1 MTNVGILQETLIN
14 PSPPCYGSS
23 LLRSI
28 HLEFR
33 FGIFKYLL
41 SSLSHTTICSFHYKS
56 CLLILSCA
64 SNCISYEVIKSNGQ
78 CRLCLC
84 SIHQS
89 LSNAHNTYQT
99 RSKLL
104 FFISWC
110 KDIKCLDGDTTHYW
124 YKIFYMAPFNIQD
137 KVRSERMSHVACCYM
152 WEVPNPLLFEA
163 FHP

>member
-78 CRLCLC
+78 RRLCLC
-84 SIHQS
+84 SIYQS
-89 LSNAHNTYQT
+89 LSNAHNTYQIG
-99 RSKLL
+99 
-104 FFISWC
+104 FFYIMMQRHQNVLMETPH
-110 KDIKCLDGDTTHYW
+110 IIGTIY
-124 YKIFYMAPFNIQD
+124 F
-137 KVRSERMSHVACCYM
+137 M
-152 WEVPNPLLFEA
+152 WPLLIFKTEYDQSG
-163 FHP
+163 

>member
-41 SSLSHTTICSFHYKS
+41 SSLSHTTICSFHYKC

-78 CRLCLC
+78 RRLCLC
-84 SIHQS
+84 SIDQS
-89 LSNAHNTYQT
+89 LSNADNTYCT
-99 RSKLL
+99 RSSFL
-104 FFISWC
+104 FFYIMTQRHQNVL
-110 KDIKCLDGDTTHYW
+110 KDTPHIIGTRY
-124 YKIFYMAPFNIQD
+124 
-137 KVRSERMSHVACCYM
+137 YM
-152 WEVPNPLLFEA
+152 WPLLTFKTKYDQSR
-163 FHP
+163 